1 MVTDTTSN
9 TRARRLQL
17 LGLGAAMLLVLAT
30 LSFNAYRS
38 YGEHES
44 LVKSDQRDFAV
55 RVRADMDAVY
65 VQVKDLFSFVA
76 AGAQDRIARKLR
88 NASRWSP
95 YMTEL
100 GYFTSDRPQQVV
112 AAVGKPILRLAPGP
126 ELDDLIDRL
135 RDVEGRLYAVQP
147 ANYGSLFASLGEE
160 RLVVMQAMAPAGARG
175 AVTVVYAAID
185 LRSMLEAASA
195 NLMTSA
201 LHHATSAIDGRK
213 TTLSFATGGK
223 SIMDWILPPR
233 VLPTDVALT
242 GNASLHASL
251 RERTGSLGLFMAT
264 MVGLFIVALA
274 ATVGLLFY
282 LRFQRRVSQRL
293 RETLE
298 HAEEAN
304 EAKSEFLANMSHEI
318 RTPLNGILGMAEL
331 LSRGTLSGDNRRYVR
346 QIQASG
352 KVLLSLLND
361 ILDLSKLEKGQL
373 AIDPVRTALPP
384 LLQDIA
390 NFYAPLAQEKNLSL
404 LMEIDPDLPPYVQVD
419 PTRLRQMLGNLLS
432 NAIKFTEK
440 GEVVLSIHARPPS
453 ETGSQRIFDF
463 SVSDTGIGISDENV
477 SKLFSRFSQA
487 EGSTTRLYGGTGLG
501 LAICKDICEQ
511 MRGTIGVQSTL
522 GKGSTFSFSLPLKV
536 EEGGMEPVEVR
547 SRVAVVTHSPTLT
560 RILESSLRRFG
571 IEHQLFTFNQ
581 ALQAQLRKAQEAG
594 DRFDGLIIDEGSDIH
609 RAKAIMRSL
618 QSDPATK
625 HMWCLLL
632 GEKQT
637 NRSYRDF
644 DAVVTKPFLACDLAD
659 SILRAD
665 SDEAETTPVSFD
677 TRSGDGRR
685 VAAGY
690 RGRNCLLVDDN
701 YVNLLFGE
709 EVLQGMGFTVKTAV
723 NGRKAVEAACAEAF
737 DVIFMDCRMP
747 IMDGY
752 QATAELRK
760 LMASGTLTRA
770 PIIAVTANA
779 LKGDRERCL
788 EAGMDGFLTKP
799 LMTNDLENTL
809 AELLPPWEG
818 ETIDDPAAAP
828 TPPKTEN
835 PPMPSQTPKAET
847 PVTDPASARAVRR
860 APAAAPAP
868 GKPGAAGATKSATPP
883 AASGEK
889 VPLVD
894 VGAFEATRAVV
905 GKFDMLI
912 DFYRKDTVSYLTAI
926 REALAM
932 GRIEDA
938 VLPAHSIKS
947 SSRTIGAQGM
957 AKLSEYLEYQAR
969 QPETAD
975 PEVLGRLREKME
987 QVFAL
992 TDRRIEQLMT
1002 ADKSG
1007 AA

>member
-1 MVTDTTSN
+1 
-9 TRARRLQL
+9 
-17 LGLGAAMLLVLAT
+17 MLLVLAT
-30 LSFNAYRS
+30 LSFSAYRS

-44 LVKSDQRDFAV
+44 LVKSDKRDFAV

-76 AGAQDRIARKLR
+76 AGAQDRIERKLSK
-88 NASRWSP
+88 ASRWSP

-112 AAVGKPILRLAPGP
+112 TAVGEPTLQLASGP
-126 ELDDLIDRL
+126 ELDALIDRL
-135 RDVEGRLYAVQP
+135 RDIEGRLYAVQP
-147 ANYGSLFASLGEE
+147 ANFENLFARLGDE
-160 RLVVMQAMAPAGARG
+160 RLFVMQAMAPVDAMG

-185 LRSMLEAASA
+185 LQSMLEAASA

-201 LHHATSAIDGRK
+201 LHHATLAVDGQKSR
-213 TTLSFATGGK
+213 LSFATGGE
-223 SIMDWILPPR
+223 SIMESILPPR

-242 GNASLHASL
+242 GNASLHAML

-264 MVGLFIVALA
+264 MAGLFIVALA

-282 LRFQRRVSQRL
+282 LRFQRRVRQRL

-298 HAEEAN
+298 HAEQAN
-304 EAKSEFLANMSHEI
+304 ETKSEFLANMSHEI

-453 ETGSQRIFDF
+453 ETGAQRIFDF

-511 MRGTIGVQSTL
+511 MRGTIGLQSTL

-547 SRVAVVTHSPTLT
+547 SRIAVVTHSPTLT

-581 ALQAQLRKAQEAG
+581 ALQAQLRKAQEG
-594 DRFDGLIIDEGSDIH
+594 GERFDGLIIDEGSDIH

-618 QSDPATK
+618 QSDPATR
-625 HMWCLLL
+625 HMWYLLL

-644 DAVVTKPFLACDLAD
+644 DAVVTKPFLACNLAD
-659 SILRAD
+659 SILRAGTD
-665 SDEAETTPVSFD
+665 DAETTPACFEA
-677 TRSGDGRR
+677 RSGECRR
-685 VAAGY
+685 GTTGF

-709 EVLQGMGFTVKTAV
+709 EVLQGLGFTVKTAV
-723 NGRKAVEAACAEAF
+723 NGRKAVDAACAEAF

-760 LMASGTLTRA
+760 LMASGTLKRA

-799 LMTNDLENTL
+799 LMINDLENTL
-809 AELLPPWEG
+809 AELLPPDEG
-818 ETIDDPAAAP
+818 ETPDEPARAAIQP
-828 TPPKTEN
+828 ITEN
-835 PPMPSQTPKAET
+835 PMPSQTPRAET
-847 PVTDPASARAVRR
+847 PAANPPPKSAPPR
-860 APAAAPAP
+860 APAAVPVAPAAT
-868 GKPGAAGATKSATPP
+868 GSRTAGGTKSATTQ
-883 AASGEK
+883 ATAGEK

-912 DFYRKDTVSYLTAI
+912 EFYLKDTAGYLAAI
-926 REALAM
+926 RETLAM
-932 GRIEDA
+932 GKIEDA

-969 QPETAD
+969 QPEAAD
-975 PEVLGRLREKME
+975 PAVLGRLREKME
-987 QVFAL
+987 YVFAL
-992 TDRRIEQLMT
+992 TERRIEQLM
-1002 ADKSG
+1002 ASDASG